1 MKIASEKSIVEK
13 LENYT
18 GNVVSLLWLVNYVM
32 EKFLRIYFGCCSPY
46 RSKGPPIP
54 NHGYYITFYL
64 PCFWFQCLSFGI
76 VLLVWLQHVFL
87 RVCIIIV
94 AEKNFTKGGSPYFRM
109 FKDTTGIDGEV
120 LVDYLVVFE
129 TGALVGLTMGLLR
142 QMSVFIY
149 EFYGIEI

>member
-1 MKIASEKSIVEK
+1 MKITIEGSVVEK

-18 GNVVSLLWLVNYVM
+18 RNIISFLYSWLTTDGEVLGYILGVLHIMIGTTIPIMVVISNS
-32 EKFLRIYFGCCSPY
+32 IYPA
-46 RSKGPPIP
+46 
-54 NHGYYITFYL
+54 
-64 PCFWFQCLSFGI
+64 FWFQCLAFGI

-87 RVCIIIV
+87 RVCIIVV

-120 LVDYLVVFE
+120 IVDYLVVFE
-129 TGALVGLTMGLLR
+129 TGALVGLAMGLLR

>member
-1 MKIASEKSIVEK
+1 MKITIEGSVVEK

-18 GNVVSLLWLVNYVM
+18 RNIISFLYSWLTTDGEVLGYILGVLHIMIGTTIPIMVVISNS
-32 EKFLRIYFGCCSPY
+32 IYPA
-46 RSKGPPIP
+46 
-54 NHGYYITFYL
+54 
-64 PCFWFQCLSFGI
+64 FWFQCLAFGI

-87 RVCIIIV
+87 RVCIIVV

-120 LVDYLVVFE
+120 IVDYLVVFE
-129 TGALVGLTMGLLR
+129 TGALVGLAMGLLR
-142 QMSVFIY
+142 QLSVFIY

>member
-1 MKIASEKSIVEK
+1 MRITIEGSVVEK

-18 GNVVSLLWLVNYVM
+18 RNIISFLYSWLTTDGEVLGYILGVLHVVIGTTIPIMVVISNS
-32 EKFLRIYFGCCSPY
+32 IYPA
-46 RSKGPPIP
+46 
-54 NHGYYITFYL
+54 
-64 PCFWFQCLSFGI
+64 FWFQCLSFGI

-87 RVCIIIV
+87 RVCIIVV
-94 AEKNFTKGGSPYFRM
+94 AEKNFTKGGSPYFRI

-120 LVDYLVVFE
+120 IVDYLVVFE
-129 TGALVGLTMGLLR
+129 TGALVGLAMGLLR

>member
-1 MKIASEKSIVEK
+1 MRITIEGSVVEK

-18 GNVVSLLWLVNYVM
+18 RNIISFLYSWLTTDGEVLGYILGVLHVVIGTTIPIMVVISNS
-32 EKFLRIYFGCCSPY
+32 IYPA
-46 RSKGPPIP
+46 
-54 NHGYYITFYL
+54 
-64 PCFWFQCLSFGI
+64 FWFQCLAFGI

-87 RVCIIIV
+87 RVCIIVV
-94 AEKNFTKGGSPYFRM
+94 AEKNLTKGGSPYFRI

-120 LVDYLVVFE
+120 IVDYLVVFE
-129 TGALVGLTMGLLR
+129 TGALVGLAMGLLR

>member
-1 MKIASEKSIVEK
+1 MRITIEGSVVEK

-18 GNVVSLLWLVNYVM
+18 RTIISFLYSWLTTDGEVLGYILGVLHIMIGTTIPIMVVISNS
-32 EKFLRIYFGCCSPY
+32 IYPA
-46 RSKGPPIP
+46 
-54 NHGYYITFYL
+54 
-64 PCFWFQCLSFGI
+64 FWFQCLAFGI

-87 RVCIIIV
+87 RVCIIVV
-94 AEKNFTKGGSPYFRM
+94 AEKNLTKGGSPYFRI

-120 LVDYLVVFE
+120 LLHYLVVFE
-129 TGALVGLTMGLLR
+129 TGALVGLAMGLLR

>member
-1 MKIASEKSIVEK
+1 MRITIEGSVVEK

-18 GNVVSLLWLVNYVM
+18 RNIISFLYSWLTTDGEVLGYILGVLHIMIGTTIPIMVVISNS
-32 EKFLRIYFGCCSPY
+32 IYPA
-46 RSKGPPIP
+46 
-54 NHGYYITFYL
+54 
-64 PCFWFQCLSFGI
+64 FWFQCLAFGI

-87 RVCIIIV
+87 RVCIIVV

-120 LVDYLVVFE
+120 IVDYLVVFE
-129 TGALVGLTMGLLR
+129 TGALVGLAMGLLR
-142 QMSVFIY
+142 QLSVFIY

>member
-1 MKIASEKSIVEK
+1 MRITIEGSVVEK

-18 GNVVSLLWLVNYVM
+18 RNIISFLYSWLTTDGEVLGYILGVLHIMIGTTIPIMVVISNS
-32 EKFLRIYFGCCSPY
+32 IYPA
-46 RSKGPPIP
+46 
-54 NHGYYITFYL
+54 
-64 PCFWFQCLSFGI
+64 FWFQCLAFGI

-87 RVCIIIV
+87 RVCIIVV

-129 TGALVGLTMGLLR
+129 TGALVGLAMGLLR

-149 EFYGIEI
+149 EFYGIAI

>member
-1 MKIASEKSIVEK
+1 MKITIEGSIVEK

-18 GNVVSLLWLVNYVM
+18 RNIISFLYSWLTTDGEVLGYVLGVLHIM
-32 EKFLRIYFGCCSPY
+32 IGTTIPIMIIISHSIYPA
-46 RSKGPPIP
+46 
-54 NHGYYITFYL
+54 
-64 PCFWFQCLSFGI
+64 FWFQCLAFGI

-87 RVCIIIV
+87 RVCIIVV

-129 TGALVGLTMGLLR
+129 TGALVGLAMGLLR
-142 QMSVFIY
+142 QLSVFIY

>member
-1 MKIASEKSIVEK
+1 MRITIEGSVVEK

-18 GNVVSLLWLVNYVM
+18 RNIISFLYSWLTTDGEVLGYILGVLHIMIGTTIPIMVVISNS
-32 EKFLRIYFGCCSPY
+32 IYPA
-46 RSKGPPIP
+46 
-54 NHGYYITFYL
+54 
-64 PCFWFQCLSFGI
+64 FWFQCLAFGI

-94 AEKNFTKGGSPYFRM
+94 AEKNLTKGISPYFRI

-129 TGALVGLTMGLLR
+129 TGALVGLSMGLLR

-149 EFYGIEI
+149 EFYGIYL